1 MRFSLQGKPGQ
12 SMFQRKT
19 VAQRVSKHSYWL
31 HLVVCTL
38 MWRYSCVGQLSLSL
52 LVDVSMVESGE
63 RLSGDCCSLMDWE
76 EQERSTVRRG
86 VLDLIFYS
94 WLNALMFKKK
104 PGLAGLTSTVLSG
117 LAARG
122 IICATMTSNN
132 SSMFESPWL
141 FFKHCCCS
149 SKTIWIYIFS

>member
-19 VAQRVSKHSYWL
+19 VAQRVSKYSYWL

-86 VLDLIFYS
+86 VLDLIF
-94 WLNALMFKKK
+94 FF
-104 PGLAGLTSTVLSG
+104 STRGSMLWCLKRSLDSHFNCTSG

-141 FFKHCCCS
+141 FFKPCCCS

>member
-1 MRFSLQGKPGQ
+1 
-12 SMFQRKT
+12 MFKKKT
-19 VAQRVSKHSYWL
+19 VAQRVPKYWL

-76 EQERSTVRRG
+76 EQERSTVRCG
-86 VLDLIFYS
+86 VLDCIFFFYS
-94 WLNALMFKKK
+94 WLNAFMFKKK
-104 PGLAGLTSTVLSG
+104 PGLAGLTSTVPSG
-117 LAARG
+117 LAVRG

-132 SSMFESPWL
+132 SSMFKSP
-141 FFKHCCCS
+141 
-149 SKTIWIYIFS
+149 